1 MANVTR
7 WNPVRDMIQL
17 REAMDRM
24 FDDTLYRREY
34 REKVAL
40 PIDAYV
46 TADDI
51 VLVADVP
58 GLKPEDISITL
69 EKDTLTIKGEF
80 KPAEVNN
87 YLVRERV
94 TGKFERVLTIN
105 TPVDF
110 EKVDASFENGVLT
123 LRLPKAEAAKP
134 RQITVKP
141 NHN

>member
-80 KPAEVNN
+80 KPADVNN

-110 EKVDASFENGVLT
+110 DKVEANFENGVLT
-123 LRLPKAEAAKP
+123 LRLPKSEAAKP

-141 NHN
+141 GHN